1 MSASAQ
7 GVAECLHIGLQCA
20 WAAVEDI
27 ASGHATRDGECSQL
41 LCWPLVPCPSSC
53 GHFISAT
60 DSSGSESIGSH
71 PCHMLRPSF
80 YVSNTRNVGVGQCI
94 SSCSCCCNVSPLLK
108 ERKVYSGPLFAV
120 TVSCGV
126 EGLEPEAAG
135 LVASTVRKQSMPV
148 LSSPPFI
155 QCRTPDHGWC
165 HPEVGSSTSVNLM

>member
-1 MSASAQ
+1 M
-7 GVAECLHIGLQCA
+7 HIRLQCA
-20 WAAVEDI
+20 WGAVEDI
-27 ASGHATRDGECSQL
+27 ASGHATRNGECSQL

-71 PCHMLRPSF
+71 PCHVLQVKF
-80 YVSNTRNVGVGQCI
+80 LCLKYQECWCGAGQCI
-94 SSCSCCCNVSPLLK
+94 GSCSCCCNVSPWLK
-108 ERKVYSGPLFAV
+108 ERKVYSGPRFAV

-135 LVASTVRKQSMPV
+135 LVASTVRKQSTPV

-165 HPEVGSSTSVNLM
+165 HPEVGSSTSVNLI